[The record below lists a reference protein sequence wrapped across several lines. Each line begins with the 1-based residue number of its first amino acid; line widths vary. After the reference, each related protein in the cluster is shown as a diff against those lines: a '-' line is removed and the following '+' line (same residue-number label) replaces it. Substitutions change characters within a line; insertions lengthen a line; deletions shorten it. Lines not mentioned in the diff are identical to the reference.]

1 MNKKKHVYL
10 WRLINKK
17 IRSERRIFNKRAL
30 NMSEEKRNISER
42 IRELREIFDMT
53 AEEMASETGV
63 DTQKYIDYETN
74 GENIPISVLYH
85 ISQKF
90 NVDLS
95 EILTGEVARI
105 STMQICRRGK
115 GKTIDRY
122 PGYMFESLAP
132 RFTQKIMEPLLVTLM
147 PGEPEAAL
155 VTHKGQEFNLVLEGT
170 IVITYDDKEYILN
183 AGDAVYFDPT
193 HPHGQKAIGKDKS
206 RFLTVIT
213 E

>member
-1 MNKKKHVYL
+1 MQQEL
-10 WRLINKK
+10 
-17 IRSERRIFNKRAL
+17 KR
-30 NMSEEKRNISER
+30 ISER
-42 IRELREIFDMT
+42 IRELREIFDLS
-53 AEEMASETGV
+53 AEEMAGETGV
-63 DTQKYIDYETN
+63 STQQYLEYEAN

-95 EILTGEVARI
+95 EILTGEPARI
-105 STMQICRRGK
+105 STIQICRRGK
-115 GKTIDRY
+115 GKTIDRF

-132 RFTQKIMEPLLVTLM
+132 RFTQKVMEPLLVTLI

-155 VTHKGQEFNLVLEGT
+155 VVHEGQEFNLVLEGVV
-170 IVITYDDKEYILN
+170 VITYDNKEYVLN
-183 AGDAVYFDPT
+183 AGDAVYFDPS
-193 HPHGQKAIGKDKS
+193 HPHGQKAGGESKA

>member
-1 MNKKKHVYL
+1 MWCSFTAQTKGMIKEMN
-10 WRLINKK
+10 
-17 IRSERRIFNKRAL
+17 
-30 NMSEEKRNISER
+30 EELRMISER
-42 IRELREIFDMT
+42 IRELRDVFDLT
-53 AEEMASETGV
+53 VEEMARETGV
-63 DTQKYIDYETN
+63 DTDKYIEYETS

-95 EILTGEVARI
+95 EILTGEPARI
-105 STMQICRRGK
+105 STLQVCRRGK
-115 GKTIDRY
+115 GRTIDRY
-122 PGYMFESLAP
+122 PGYMYEDLAP
-132 RFTQKIMEPLLVTLM
+132 RFTGKVMEPLLVTLV

-155 VTHKGQEFNLVLEGT
+155 VTHGGQEFNLVLEG
-170 IVITYDDKEYILN
+170 VVVLTYDGKEHALS

-193 HPHGQKAIGKDKS
+193 HPHGQKASGEGKA

>member
-1 MNKKKHVYL
+1 MN
-10 WRLINKK
+10 
-17 IRSERRIFNKRAL
+17 
-30 NMSEEKRNISER
+30 EEKRMISER
-42 IRELREIFDMT
+42 IRELREIFDLSVEQM
-53 AEEMASETGV
+53 AEETGV
-63 DTQKYIDYETN
+63 DLEKYIKYETS

-90 NVDLS
+90 GVNLA
-95 EILTGEVARI
+95 EILTGEAAHL

-122 PGYMFESLAP
+122 PGYMFENLAP
-132 RFTQKIMEPLLVTLM
+132 RFKDKVMEPLLVTLV

-155 VTHKGQEFNLVLEGT
+155 VTHEGQEFNLVLEGV
-170 IVITYDDKEYILN
+170 IVITYDDKEYVLN

-193 HPHGQKAIGKDKS
+193 HPHGQKAIGDEKA

>member
-1 MNKKKHVYL
+1 MLQEEMKK
-10 WRLINKK
+10 
-17 IRSERRIFNKRAL
+17 
-30 NMSEEKRNISER
+30 ISER
-42 IRELREIFDMT
+42 IRELREIFDLPV
-53 AEEMASETGV
+53 EEMAAETGV
-63 DTQKYIDYETN
+63 TAEQYSEYEAS

-85 ISQKF
+85 ISQRF

-95 EILTGEVARI
+95 EILTGEPARL
-105 STMQICRRGK
+105 STIQICRRGK

-132 RFTQKIMEPLLVTLM
+132 RFTQKVMEPLLVTLI

-155 VTHKGQEFNLVLEGT
+155 VTHGGQEFNLVLEGL
-170 IVITYDDKEYILN
+170 IVITYDDKEYVLN
-183 AGDAVYFDPT
+183 AGDAVYFDPS
-193 HPHGQKAIGKDKS
+193 HPHGQKAAGGSKA

>member
-1 MNKKKHVYL
+1 
-10 WRLINKK
+10 
-17 IRSERRIFNKRAL
+17 
-30 NMSEEKRNISER
+30 MSNDLMMISER
-42 IRELREIFDMT
+42 IRELRDIFGMT
-53 AEEMASETGV
+53 EEEMALEVGV
-63 DTQKYIDYETN
+63 DTEKYIEYETN

-90 NVDLS
+90 GVDMS
-95 EILTGEVARI
+95 EILTGEPARI
-105 STMQICRRGK
+105 STLQVCRRGK

-132 RFTQKIMEPLLVTLM
+132 RFTHKVMEPLLVTLI

-155 VTHKGQEFNLVLEGT
+155 VTHGGQEFNLVLEGT
-170 IVITYDDKEYILN
+170 VVITYDDKEHILE
-183 AGDAVYFDPT
+183 AGDAVYFDPS
-193 HPHGQKAIGKDKS
+193 HPHGQKAAGNDKA

>member
-1 MNKKKHVYL
+1 
-10 WRLINKK
+10 
-17 IRSERRIFNKRAL
+17 
-30 NMSEEKRNISER
+30 MSEEKLNISER
-42 IRELREIFDMT
+42 IRELREIFGLT
-53 AEEMASETGV
+53 VEEMARETGV
-63 DTQKYIDYETN
+63 DKEKYIEYEAS

-90 NVDLS
+90 GVDLS
-95 EILTGEVARI
+95 EILTGEPARI
-105 STMQICRRGK
+105 STLQICRRGK
-115 GKTIDRY
+115 GKTINRY

-132 RFTQKIMEPLLVTLM
+132 RFTQKIMEPLLVTLI

-155 VTHKGQEFNLVLEGT
+155 VAHGGQEFNLVLEGT
-170 IVITYDDKEYILN
+170 IVITYDDKDYALS

-193 HPHGQKAIGKDKS
+193 HPHGQKAIGQDKA

>member
-1 MNKKKHVYL
+1 MGEQIQMV
-10 WRLINKK
+10 
-17 IRSERRIFNKRAL
+17 
-30 NMSEEKRNISER
+30 SER
-42 IRELREIFDMT
+42 IRELREIFGLT
-53 AEEMASETGV
+53 EEQMAKETGV
-63 DTQKYIDYETN
+63 DTEKYIEYESS

-90 NVDLS
+90 GVDLS
-95 EILTGEVARI
+95 EILTGEPARI
-105 STMQICRRGK
+105 STLQLCRRGK
-115 GKTIDRY
+115 GTTINRY

-132 RFTQKIMEPLLVTLM
+132 RFTHKIMEPLLVTLI

-155 VTHKGQEFNLVLEGT
+155 VTHGGQEFNLVLEGV
-170 IVITYDDKEYILN
+170 IVITYDDKEYVLN

-193 HPHGQKAIGKDKS
+193 HPHGQKAIGKDKA

>member
-1 MNKKKHVYL
+1 MG
-10 WRLINKK
+10 
-17 IRSERRIFNKRAL
+17 
-30 NMSEEKRNISER
+30 EEKRMMSER
-42 IRELREIFDMT
+42 IRELREIFGMT
-53 AEEMASETGV
+53 AEEMAGEIGT
-63 DTQKYIDYETN
+63 DTEKYIEYESN

-90 NVDLS
+90 GVDMS
-95 EILTGEVARI
+95 EILTGEPARI
-105 STMQICRRGK
+105 STLQVCRRGK

-132 RFTQKIMEPLLVTLM
+132 RFTGKVMEPLLVTLV
-147 PGEPEAAL
+147 PGEPDAAL
-155 VTHKGQEFNLVLEGT
+155 VTHDGQEFNLVLEG
-170 IVITYDDKEYILN
+170 VVVLTYDSKEHILN

-193 HPHGQKAIGKDKS
+193 HPHGQKAAGNDKA

>member
-1 MNKKKHVYL
+1 
-10 WRLINKK
+10 
-17 IRSERRIFNKRAL
+17 
-30 NMSEEKRNISER
+30 MSKEMIMISER
-42 IRELREIFDMT
+42 IRELRDVFGLTE
-53 AEEMASETGV
+53 EEMAKDVGV
-63 DTQKYIDYETN
+63 DTEKYIEYESS

-90 NVDLS
+90 GVDMS
-95 EILTGEVARI
+95 EILTGEPARI
-105 STMQICRRGK
+105 STLQVCHRGK

-122 PGYMFESLAP
+122 PGYMFENLAP
-132 RFTQKIMEPLLVTLM
+132 RFTHKVMEPLLVTLI

-155 VTHKGQEFNLVLEGT
+155 VTHGGQEFNLVLEGT
-170 IVITYDDKEYILN
+170 VVITYDDKEHVLE

-193 HPHGQKAIGKDKS
+193 HPHGQKAAGNDKA

>member
-1 MNKKKHVYL
+1 MHEE
-10 WRLINKK
+10 LIK
-17 IRSERRIFNKRAL
+17 
-30 NMSEEKRNISER
+30 ISER
-42 IRELREIFDMT
+42 IRELREVFDMSE
-53 AEEMASETGV
+53 EEMARETGV
-63 DTQKYIDYETN
+63 TTEKYIEYESS

-95 EILTGEVARI
+95 EILTGEPARL
-105 STMQICRRGK
+105 STIQICRRGK

-132 RFTQKIMEPLLVTLM
+132 RFTHKVMEPLLVTLI
-147 PGEPEAAL
+147 PGEPDAAL
-155 VTHKGQEFNLVLEGT
+155 VTHGGQEFNLVLEGA
-170 IVITYDDKEYILN
+170 IVIIYDDKEYVLN
-183 AGDAVYFDPT
+183 PGDAVYFDPT
-193 HPHGQKAIGKDKS
+193 HPHGQKAVGKEKA

>member
-1 MNKKKHVYL
+1 MKGMNDQMQEDLKK
-10 WRLINKK
+10 
-17 IRSERRIFNKRAL
+17 
-30 NMSEEKRNISER
+30 ISER
-42 IRELREIFDMT
+42 IRELREVFDMS
-53 AEEMASETGV
+53 EEDMARETGV
-63 DTQKYIDYETN
+63 TIEKYLEYETS

-95 EILTGEVARI
+95 EILTGEPARI
-105 STMQICRRGK
+105 STLQICRRGK

-132 RFTQKIMEPLLVTLM
+132 RFTHKVMEPLLVTLI
-147 PGEPEAAL
+147 PGEPDAAL
-155 VTHKGQEFNLVLEGT
+155 VAHGGQEFNLVLEG
-170 IVITYDDKEYILN
+170 VIAIIYDDKEYILG

-193 HPHGQKAIGKDKS
+193 HPHGQKAAGTEKA

>member
-1 MNKKKHVYL
+1 MQEEMKK
-10 WRLINKK
+10 
-17 IRSERRIFNKRAL
+17 
-30 NMSEEKRNISER
+30 ISER
-42 IRELREIFDMT
+42 IRELREIFDLT
-53 AEEMASETGV
+53 EEEMAKETGV
-63 DTQKYIDYETN
+63 SMEAYIEYESS

-95 EILTGEVARI
+95 EILTGEPARL
-105 STMQICRRGK
+105 STIQICRRGK

-132 RFTQKIMEPLLVTLM
+132 RFTNKIMEPLLVSLI

-155 VTHKGQEFNLVLEGT
+155 VTHSGQEFNLVLEGI
-170 IVITYDDKEYILN
+170 IVITYDNNEYTLN

-193 HPHGQKAIGKDKS
+193 HPHGQKAAGESKA